1 MAAPAKAARFAEAA
15 LKAHAKETGNLR
27 EPLETRIMDLLTDLM
42 HLAKKRG
49 VEFDSVAQQARA
61 HVAAEEAG
69 DY

>member
-1 MAAPAKAARFAEAA
+1 MAAPAKAARFAETA

-49 VEFDSVAQQARA
+49 LDFDSVAQQARA
-61 HVAAEEAG
+61 HATAEEAG
-69 DY
+69 EY